1 VTAPPRFTRWGPSPD
16 RGRARRCR
24 DLIPFDRLRT
34 LRALGRLKTHGAG
47 GDTQDVVRE
56 ANARTRPYERAVVLG
71 GIVAFVVLAA
81 VMWHSARPTR
91 WEKPL
96 IRTVDRLPIPI
107 RGFWISAFQPVWF
120 ALIAIALAAIVAFA
134 GRRRLAASGLAGCL
148 GAVMAAELIFKPL
161 VDRVRTHEVGRH
173 HRIIQVG
180 SEMFPS
186 AHVTAAA
193 ALATFVWLVLDR
205 RLGLALLL
213 VALPFVVSCATIA
226 LQLHYPADVIG
237 GVLLG
242 TTFVWCTVAA
252 ANHFAPPAPTDR
264 ERAYDPVGTSR

>member
-1 VTAPPRFTRWGPSPD
+1 
-16 RGRARRCR
+16 
-24 DLIPFDRLRT
+24 LRT
-34 LRALGRLKTHGAG
+34 VRALGRVNTRGASG
-47 GDTQDVVRE
+47 HTRDVVRE
-56 ANARTRPYERAVVLG
+56 ANARTRRYERAVVLCE
-71 GIVAFVVLAA
+71 IVAFVVLAA
-81 VMWHSARPTR
+81 VMWHSTRPTR
-91 WEKPL
+91 WEKPI
-96 IRTVDRLPIPI
+96 IRTVDRLPIPV
-107 RGFWISAFQPVWF
+107 RGFWISAFQPVSF
-120 ALIAIALAAIVAFA
+120 ALIAIVLAAVVAFA
-134 GRRRLAASGLAGCL
+134 GRRRLAASGVAGCL
-148 GAVMAAELIFKPL
+148 GAVLAAELVFKPL

-173 HRIIQVG
+173 HRIVQVG

-205 RLGLALLL
+205 RLGLAPLL

-242 TTFVWCTVAA
+242 STFVWCTVAVG
-252 ANHFAPPAPTDR
+252 NHFASAAPPGR